1 MACDVSQSMTF
12 HLRSCKTHMY
22 SVSPPK
28 NSMFGKPAPA
38 KSDEFVYFFQTRGGG
53 AVLHAVYF
61 WEHFSEKKCQIIFK
75 KGPGAGD
82 QSLFWKSQK
91 FIPFC
96 GRGLPLYIN
105 YKHNIWSRLSRCTDI
120 NVNGKHPTQTCTHVK
135 LPLSFPSCCVLTRL
149 HKNPN
154 CRAFG
159 ICGRH

>member
-1 MACDVSQSMTF
+1 MTF
-12 HLRSCKTHMY
+12 HSQWPSISEVAKPICILCRLQKILCLGSLRPQNLMNLFTFSK
-22 SVSPPK
+22 
-28 NSMFGKPAPA
+28 
-38 KSDEFVYFFQTRGGG
+38 QGGG
-53 AVLHAVYF
+53 GQFYTQCIF
-61 WEHFSEKKCQIIFK
+61 GSIFRKKM
-75 KGPGAGD
+75 PD
-82 QSLFWKSQK
+82 ESLFWKSQK